1 MCEPDAISVVLVED
15 QNLIRLGI
23 RTGIAADQ
31 DITIV
36 AEAHSGEDALA
47 QVMALKPDVVLMD
60 IGLPGINGIEAT
72 RLLKAQNQT
81 TKVIMLTS
89 HDSKTAVQAAL
100 ASGASGYCL
109 KDVEPASLCAAIKA
123 VCRGD
128 VWIDPSIA
136 EKMLQL
142 CLAQKHVMD
151 DVDDANQL
159 TALETKVLQLMLKG
173 ATLNAIAEQ
182 CNLSQDSTLIQTVSL
197 LNKAGRAGPKDSSSF
212 DYLSDKFENLG
223 RLGQGGMS
231 VVYKA
236 RHKIIGKIVAI
247 KFLAAHLCSIEKF
260 QERFMREA
268 RITSQLTH
276 NNIIS
281 IHDYGISKN
290 NEPFIVM
297 DYVEGPS
304 LSDMLKRVGQIK
316 EKQALKI
323 FKQLAAAL
331 AYAHGKGVVHR
342 DVKPSNVI
350 LSLEESNLPTLKLL
364 DFGLAKVL
372 DQEHLPQAVTQAG
385 EVFGSPIYMSPEQ
398 CRGLPANERSDI
410 YSLGCLMYETLLGH
424 PPFYGPNS
432 MATIQMHV
440 LDEPPPPAPDLCST
454 EMRNILYRCLRKDPQ
469 ERFANAEELEKALPE
484 FGPA

>member
-1 MCEPDAISVVLVED
+1 
-15 QNLIRLGI
+15 
-23 RTGIAADQ
+23 
-31 DITIV
+31 
-36 AEAHSGEDALA
+36 
-47 QVMALKPDVVLMD
+47 
-60 IGLPGINGIEAT
+60 
-72 RLLKAQNQT
+72 
-81 TKVIMLTS
+81 
-89 HDSKTAVQAAL
+89 
-100 ASGASGYCL
+100 
-109 KDVEPASLCAAIKA
+109 
-123 VCRGD
+123 
-128 VWIDPSIA
+128 
-136 EKMLQL
+136 
-142 CLAQKHVMD
+142 
-151 DVDDANQL
+151 
-159 TALETKVLQLMLKG
+159 
-173 ATLNAIAEQ
+173 
-182 CNLSQDSTLIQTVSL
+182 
-197 LNKAGRAGPKDSSSF
+197 
-212 DYLSDKFENLG
+212 
-223 RLGQGGMS
+223 
-231 VVYKA
+231 
-236 RHKIIGKIVAI
+236 
-247 KFLAAHLCSIEKF
+247 
-260 QERFMREA
+260 
-268 RITSQLTH
+268 
-276 NNIIS
+276 
-281 IHDYGISKN
+281 
-290 NEPFIVM
+290 
-297 DYVEGPS
+297 
-304 LSDMLKRVGQIK
+304 MLKRVGQIK

>member
-1 MCEPDAISVVLVED
+1 MSESAVISVVLVED

-23 RTGIAADQ
+23 RTGIAADRT
-31 DITIV
+31 INIV
-36 AEAHSGEDALA
+36 AEAHSGEDALNR
-47 QVMALKPDVVLMD
+47 VLDLNPDVVLMD
-60 IGLPGINGIEAT
+60 IGLPGIDGIEAT
-72 RLLKAQNQT
+72 RRIKAQNQT

-89 HDSKTAVQAAL
+89 HDSKSAVQAAL

-142 CLAQKHVMD
+142 CQAQKHPFD
-151 DVDDANQL
+151 NDDDADNVNNL
-159 TALETKVLQLMLKG
+159 TELETKVLTMMLKG
-173 ATLNAIAEQ
+173 ATLGAIAEECQ
-182 CNLSQDSTLIQTVSL
+182 LSQDSTLIQTVNL
-197 LNKAGRAGPKDSSSF
+197 LNKASRVVEKDSASF

-223 RLGQGGMS
+223 LLGQGGMS
-231 VVYKA
+231 VVHKA
-236 RHKIIGKIVAI
+236 RHKVIGKIVAI
-247 KFLAAHLCSIEKF
+247 KFLASHLCNIEKF
-260 QERFMREA
+260 QDRFMREA
-268 RITSQLTH
+268 RITSQLSH

-316 EKQALKI
+316 EKQAIKI
-323 FKQLAAAL
+323 FNQLVAGL
-331 AYAHGKGVVHR
+331 AYAHAKGVVHR

-350 LSLEESNLPTLKLL
+350 LSLEENNVTVLKLL
-364 DFGLAKVL
+364 DFGLAKAV
-372 DQEHLPQAVTQAG
+372 DQEYLPQTVTQAG

-398 CRGLPANERSDI
+398 CRGLPADERSDI
-410 YSLGCLMYETLLGH
+410 YSLGCLMYEVLLGR

-440 LDEPPPPAPDLCST
+440 LDEPPAPPANLCST
-454 EMRNILYRCLRKDPQ
+454 EMSRILYRCLRKDPQ
-469 ERFANAEELEKALPE
+469 ERYANASEIVLPD
-484 FGPA
+484 